1 MAHRVQS
8 VSMIDQNILQAIFIG
23 GEVIQYDL
31 RKMLSILPQ
40 FQEIINNPS
49 LASKVHAD
57 TGGYGV
63 SWSDDLDL
71 DSETIWEDGVFIRI
85 ESVDPSLA
93 LASSLAR
100 AREYAMLTQKQLSE
114 KTGIYQ
120 SDISKL
126 ERGNANPSIL
136 TLKRLADAMDMTL
149 KIEFVP
155 KKMKRLSQPL
165 HFFSNHLFSISQ
177 NQYFLLI
184 DFFCLLFCIIIIEK
198 MMFYAVLFIGNNRF
212 QIHIFHTL
220 ENIAFHVLVD
230 FF

>member
-155 KKMKRLSQPL
+155 KKSRDYHSLFISFQIIFSLLAKINIFS
-165 HFFSNHLFSISQ
+165 FFANR
-177 NQYFLLI
+177 FLLLTFLYHNHREN
-184 DFFCLLFCIIIIEK
+184 DVLRRP
-198 MMFYAVLFIGNNRF
+198 FYRQQPFPDSHF
-212 QIHIFHTL
+212 PHS
-220 ENIAFHVLVD
+220 
-230 FF
+230 

>member
-40 FQEIINNPS
+40 FQEIINDPS

-165 HFFSNHLFSISQ
+165 SFSFQIIFSLLAKINIFSFFANR
-177 NQYFLLI
+177 FLLLTFLYHNHREN
-184 DFFCLLFCIIIIEK
+184 DVLRRP
-198 MMFYAVLFIGNNRF
+198 FYRQQPFPDSHF
-212 QIHIFHTL
+212 PHS
-220 ENIAFHVLVD
+220 
-230 FF
+230 